1 MRNGA
6 AGGFCSA
13 SMRSSS
19 PVTKRC
25 ALGNGA
31 SANTRCGA
39 RAAFALDASGDFDTA
54 GSAARPQAISAPSA
68 LAAGSL
74 RVNERGAP
82 PRAGASA
89 AGAGSARR
97 AEETE
102 TGYAIGLAKGVHI
115 LEKGGSNG
123 KGGGAAAASE
133 PASGRAGSARALNA
147 AGRDRQRTAPRRVP
161 LGPTTRTISA
171 PNGDSVFEGS
181 NPNEESMPTK
191 VTAPRA
197 QLFLAI

>member
-1 MRNGA
+1 MLRDVRGRVAERRALGVRNGA

-123 KGGGAAAASE
+123 KGGG
-133 PASGRAGSARALNA
+133 GGGCVGTRVG
-147 AGRDRQRTAPRRVP
+147 AGRQCQGAQRGGARPSTDRAP
-161 LGPTTRTISA
+161 
-171 PNGDSVFEGS
+171 
-181 NPNEESMPTK
+181 
-191 VTAPRA
+191 PRA
-197 QLFLAI
+197 ARPNDADDIRSERRFGFRGFKPK